1 MVNIIKEE
9 KIMDKKSAR
18 LRIPKEDDNYR
29 KLQIWVD
36 KELFIQ
42 FKTLCISEGITMKDK
57 MTGLI
62 TSSLS

>member
-1 MVNIIKEE
+1 
-9 KIMDKKSAR
+9 MDKKSAR
-18 LRIPKEDDNYR
+18 LRIPKEDENYR